1 MRILAWKT
9 VRRFF
14 YNNLHN
20 HDYETAVS

>member
-20 HDYETAVS
+20 HDYETTVS